1 MSYTIAVAGKGGSGK
16 TTLAALTMY
25 HLLKA
30 GRTPVLAV
38 DADPNANLNEA
49 LGVEFNQTVVS
60 TVDQFMEGKEKM
72 PAGVPRDRYF
82 EFQVEDAIVEASGF
96 DLLVMGHT
104 EGPGC
109 YCRANDL
116 LKAFLEKLVVN
127 YPYVVMDNE
136 AGMEHLSRR
145 TTRDV
150 DVLLIAANPTVVALR
165 SAKRIYDTARQIKV
179 GIGKAFL
186 VINHLNRNPDSVP
199 EEAIQ
204 GVGLPLLGSV
214 PYDEAVFRRSIGGTP
229 LSGLPEDTPAVAAVG
244 RMVEAL
250 EL

>member
-16 TTLAALTMY
+16 TTLATLMLY

-49 LGVEFNQTVVS
+49 LGVGFDRTVVS
-60 TVDQFMEGKEKM
+60 TVDEFMGGKEKL
-72 PAGVPRDRYF
+72 PAGVPRDRYL
-82 EFQVEDAIVEASGF
+82 EYQVQDAIVEANGF

-116 LKAFLEKLVVN
+116 LKAFLEKLAVN

-145 TTRDV
+145 TTRNV
-150 DVLLIAANPTVVALR
+150 DVLLIAANPTAVALR
-165 SAKRIYDTARQIKV
+165 SAKRIYETARQLSL

-186 VINHLNRNPDSVP
+186 VINDLNRIPDAVP
-199 EEAIQ
+199 EEVVQ
-204 GVGLPLLGSV
+204 GMGLPLLGSV
-214 PYDEAVFRRSIGGTP
+214 PYDEAVTRRSIQGTA
-229 LSGLPEDTPAVAAVG
+229 LLELPADSPAVASVG
-244 RMVEAL
+244 EMMEAL
-250 EL
+250 RL

>member
-16 TTLAALTMY
+16 TTLAALTLY

-49 LGVEFNQTVVS
+49 LGVAFNRTVVS
-60 TVDQFMEGKEKM
+60 TVDQLMDGKEQM
-72 PAGVPRDRYF
+72 PAGVPKDRYF
-82 EFQVEDAIVEASGF
+82 EYQVQEAIVEAGGF

-150 DVLLIAANPTVVALR
+150 DVLLIVANPTVVALR
-165 SAKRIYDTARQIKV
+165 SAKRIYDTARQINV

-186 VINHLNRNPDSVP
+186 VINDLNRTPEPVP
-199 EEAIQ
+199 QETIQ
-204 GVGLPLLGSV
+204 DVGLPLLGSV
-214 PYDEAVFRRSIGGTP
+214 PYDEAVIRRSIDGTP

-244 RMVEAL
+244 RML
-250 EL
+250 EGLGL